1 MLGLPKQMAFDS
13 DLPTSSLISGMGFS
27 FDELNMNA
35 QPNYKQLQR
44 SSTNINQFQIKK
56 SVDGVEHRVVR

>member
-44 SSTNINQFQIKK
+44 SSTNINQF
-56 SVDGVEHRVVR
+56 